1 MINFSKLIYDP
12 QIRELFINFV
22 EKYNILFDDEQIK
35 IIEFL
40 NNTEYSVIDKDA
52 KLKLYLLSVPEYW
65 ILFLKDKDF
74 LIYIKDSWQ
83 DLKSFI
89 QEFNYEDYKDNM
101 LDENLKNIDKINDLM
116 KIFSDTYPEIL

>member
-101 LDENLKNIDKINDLM
+101 LDENLKNIDKIKLR
-116 KIFSDTYPEIL
+116 KK